1 MLDENLPT
9 FIFRP
14 MPDHPSS
21 AVVYY
26 TRSGSDPAPE
36 YVLRIA
42 DPVSKP
48 ACRGVYAAALTDP
61 YNSNDVV
68 YGEVAVTPEWQ
79 QPTLSAAELR
89 EHRERG
95 TEATGASP
103 TAKTPDSFAVQLYNP
118 DQAVAVRYASGSW
131 NRTESWE
138 FEIPVETFRMPS
150 ASRLDRQA
158 AAAAAAAAAPT
169 AAASSAGDVSL
180 APKNAFRWK
189 RDGRLGN
196 KDMTCYMVG
205 QTVGLQRSKEPD
217 ITVALFKHGRDPAV
231 TIYEPN
237 LQRVDVQDRKGLDLV
252 LLLTAQVIRDLYL
265 VPRPDPFN
273 MEGAP
278 AGTGNRRKN
287 SRPAATMSV
296 AGMPSS
302 SSSPS
307 TAAVGALQRPHSTYI
322 NNNDEPT
329 MTSALAAVPSGPKT
343 AAAPPHSSSSNNNN
357 NIGTA
362 GSTPSA
368 AAIDAETKRLQV
380 MLEREEN
387 ERVKRVKEEQRRIK
401 KMLEAEEKERRL
413 REAEVAKET
422 ERLRKMYGVE
432 GQELPSAVPPPAGP
446 PPSLSSRPVP
456 PPPPPP
462 PATSSY
468 GYNHQNSNSNNY
480 YYGQQQPQYLGH
492 LQLPPRPVS
501 AGPSSQA
508 GRTSWWHGPSNN
520 GGNNA
525 PPKKSNGFLSSPAAN
540 ISGFFSSSSSGNR
553 DRASSSAAA
562 DERSRI
568 QKKRSVHF

>member
-21 AVVYY
+21 SVVYF

-68 YGEVAVTPEWQ
+68 YGEAAVTPEWQ

-89 EHRERG
+89 DHRERG
-95 TEATGASP
+95 TEAAGASP
-103 TAKTPDSFAVQLYNP
+103 TPKIPDSFAISLYNP
-118 DQAVAVRYASGSW
+118 DQSVAVRHTSSGW

-138 FEIPVETFRMPS
+138 FEIPIETFRAPS
-150 ASRLDRQA
+150 ASRLDRQQTI
-158 AAAAAAAAAPT
+158 PDST
-169 AAASSAGDVSL
+169 ASASAAGDAGVNVT
-180 APKNAFRWK
+180 PKNAFRWK

-196 KDMTCYMVG
+196 KDMTCYMTG

-252 LLLTAQVIRDLYL
+252 LLLSAQVIRDLYL
-265 VPRPDPFN
+265 VPRSDPFN
-273 MEGAP
+273 MDGGAAA
-278 AGTGNRRKN
+278 AGGRRKN
-287 SRPAATMSV
+287 SRPAGAPVPVPV
-296 AGMPSS
+296 ANLVPGSN
-302 SSSPS
+302 
-307 TAAVGALQRPHSTYI
+307 AAGARPQSTY
-322 NNNDEPT
+322 NEPAV
-329 MTSALAAVPSGPKT
+329 MTSAIPSGPGGPVGG
-343 AAAPPHSSSSNNNN
+343 A
-357 NIGTA
+357 GGVGGGRVA

-380 MLEREEN
+380 MLEREEK
-387 ERVKRVKEEQRRIK
+387 ERVKREREEEKRIK
-401 KMLEAEEKERRL
+401 KMLEAEEKEQRL
-413 REAEVAKET
+413 RDAEIAKET
-422 ERLRKMYGVE
+422 ERLRKMYGTE
-432 GQELPSAVPPPAGP
+432 GQDLPSTVPPPAGP
-446 PPSLSSRPVP
+446 PPSSNASRPVP

-462 PATSSY
+462 ASSY
-468 GYNHQNSNSNNY
+468 AGYPGNNGY
-480 YYGQQQPQYLGH
+480 YFPPQQQQYLGH
-492 LQLPPRPVS
+492 PPLPPRP
-501 AGPSSQA
+501 
-508 GRTSWWHGPSNN
+508 TS
-520 GGNNA
+520 
-525 PPKKSNGFLSSPAAN
+525 GFLSNPAASV
-540 ISGFFSSSSSGNR
+540 SGFFSSSSSGNR
-553 DRASSSAAA
+553 NRSSSAADG

>member
-79 QPTLSAAELR
+79 QPTLSAAEIR

-95 TEATGASP
+95 TEGGP
-103 TAKTPDSFAVQLYNP
+103 TAKTPDSFSVSLYNP
-118 DQAVAVRYASGSW
+118 DQSVAVRYTSGSW

-138 FEIPVETFRMPS
+138 FEIPIETFRMPS
-150 ASRLDRQA
+150 ASRLDRQQ
-158 AAAAAAAAAPT
+158 AAPE
-169 AAASSAGDVSL
+169 AASSSVGDVSV

-252 LLLTAQVIRDLYL
+252 LLLSAQVIRDLYL
-265 VPRPDPFN
+265 VPRHDPFN
-273 MEGAP
+273 MEGGSGAV
-278 AGTGNRRKN
+278 GTSNRRKN
-287 SRPAATMSV
+287 SRPTATMSV
-296 AGMPSS
+296 IGLPSGGDS
-302 SSSPS
+302 
-307 TAAVGALQRPHSTYI
+307 AAAAAKQRPQSAY
-322 NNNDEPT
+322 NSVPT
-329 MTSALAAVPSGPKT
+329 MTSALAVPNVPKPATGAV
-343 AAAPPHSSSSNNNN
+343 
-357 NIGTA
+357 A

-380 MLEREEN
+380 MLEREEK
-387 ERVKRVKEEQRRIK
+387 ERARRVKEEEKRIK
-401 KMLEAEEKERRL
+401 KMLEAEEKEQRL
-413 REAEVAKET
+413 RDAEVAKET
-422 ERLRKMYGVE
+422 ERLRKKYGVQ

-446 PPSLSSRPVP
+446 PPSAYSRPVP
-456 PPPPPP
+456 PPPPP
-462 PATSSY
+462 ATSAY
-468 GYNHQNSNSNNY
+468 GYNQNNY

-492 LQLPPRPVS
+492 PPSLPPRPVS
-501 AGPSSQA
+501 AGPSSQS
-508 GRTSWWHGPSNN
+508 GRTSWWHGPSNGSNSNPSSNNNNN
-520 GGNNA
+520 G
-525 PPKKSNGFLSSPAAN
+525 PKKNNGFLSNPAASV
-540 ISGFFSSSSSGNR
+540 SGLFSSSSSGNR
-553 DRASSSAAA
+553 NRSSSVAAG

>member
-21 AVVYY
+21 SVVYF

-48 ACRGVYAAALTDP
+48 ACRGIYAAALTDP

-68 YGEVAVTPEWQ
+68 YGEAAVTPEWQ

-95 TEATGASP
+95 TEAAGASP
-103 TAKTPDSFAVQLYNP
+103 TAKIPESFTISLYNP
-118 DQAVAVRYASGSW
+118 DQSVAIRHASSGW

-138 FEIPVETFRMPS
+138 FEIPIETFRAPS
-150 ASRLDRQA
+150 ASRLDRQQIPDSTASSSA
-158 AAAAAAAAAPT
+158 AAGD
-169 AAASSAGDVSL
+169 AGVNVT
-180 APKNAFRWK
+180 PKNAFRWK

-196 KDMTCYMVG
+196 KDMTCYMTG

-252 LLLTAQVIRDLYL
+252 LLLSAQVIRDLYL
-265 VPRPDPFN
+265 VPRSDPFN
-273 MEGAP
+273 MEGGAAA
-278 AGTGNRRKN
+278 AGGGGRRKN
-287 SRPAATMSV
+287 SRPAGATVPVPVPV
-296 AGMPSS
+296 ANLALGSNSGP
-302 SSSPS
+302 
-307 TAAVGALQRPHSTYI
+307 GARPQSTY
-322 NNNDEPT
+322 NEPPT
-329 MTSALAAVPSGPKT
+329 MTSAIPSGPGGPVGGPVGG
-343 AAAPPHSSSSNNNN
+343 A
-357 NIGTA
+357 GGGRVA

-380 MLEREEN
+380 MLEREEK
-387 ERVKRVKEEQRRIK
+387 ERVKREREEEKRIK
-401 KMLEAEEKERRL
+401 RMLEAEEKEQRL
-413 REAEVAKET
+413 RDAEIAKET
-422 ERLRKMYGVE
+422 ERLRKMYGTE
-432 GQELPSAVPPPAGP
+432 GQDLPSTVPPPPGP
-446 PPSLSSRPVP
+446 PRSSNTSRPVP

-462 PATSSY
+462 ASSY
-468 GYNHQNSNSNNY
+468 GGHPGNNGY
-480 YYGQQQPQYLGH
+480 YYPPQQQQYLNH
-492 LQLPPRPVS
+492 PQLPPRPVS
-501 AGPSSQA
+501 AGPSSQSNSS
-508 GRTSWWHGPSNN
+508 SWWQRPGSGGAANSGNPNTSN
-520 GGNNA
+520 
-525 PPKKSNGFLSSPAAN
+525 KKTSGFLGNPAASV
-540 ISGFFSSSSSGNR
+540 SGFFSSSSSGNR
-553 DRASSSAAA
+553 NRSSSAADG